1 MTQNKPVFEVTTDP
15 TRIDLDRVDDWI
27 ARKSYWAGQMP
38 RRLFDRAV
46 RGSLCFAAVEAGATV
61 GFCRVISDRA
71 TFAYV
76 SDMFVDPGHRG
87 KGIGKAIMAAIMAH
101 PDLQEFGVGCSSR
114 VTRMGFMQVSALRR
128 SPRPSGS
135 WRGAIQKFTSA
146 WPTANRSAGMQYRP
160 NLRVQ

>member
-1 MTQNKPVFEVTTDP
+1 MPTPSSAIAITTDV
-15 TRIDLDRVDDWI
+15 TRIDLDRVHGWL

-46 RGSLCFAAVEAGATV
+46 RGSLCFGAVEAGATV

-101 PDLQEFGVGCSSR
+101 PDLQE
-114 VTRMGFMQVSALRR
+114 LRR
-128 SPRPSGS
+128 WVLVTGDAHGLYASFGFEVLATPERFMERRDPEIYQ
-135 WRGAIQKFTSA
+135 RM
-146 WPTANRSAGMQYRP
+146 ANG
-160 NLRVQ
+160 